1 VEHLSDIE
9 NREELA
15 ARVRELLE
23 QHGGQQPLVDFP
35 GSRPG
40 APPGSTAN
48 QSPDH
53 RVLLSAVL
61 PFGPRLGE
69 ARANEL
75 MNEVLPTLELLTNP
89 SRQAVLLD
97 NALFVAAHFGQAA
110 HIRLFVDRLQG
121 LFESA
126 GRPETAGVFG
136 QLLRQSLRGLRKL
149 GMRGEI
155 SALLEQIDRLVQANR
170 FEGPPNNA
178 PQGKRAKSLKLSQPP
193 EESALSRKMDAMTLR
208 LNLAAGWF
216 YFGNDER
223 AQTILEEVAQFLYQ
237 ERNLRHHLR
246 RGFARRYAQAIEH
259 APLEVALPKFAEMF
273 EKLTHVTKGFGAGI
287 QDQYYAYELL
297 EIVEAIVLAM
307 VSDDM
312 TLDPKARRLMEEVEF
327 SIRRRV
333 HRDMEQARHHGEA

>member
-1 VEHLSDIE
+1 
-9 NREELA
+9 
-15 ARVRELLE
+15 
-23 QHGGQQPLVDFP
+23 
-35 GSRPG
+35 
-40 APPGSTAN
+40 
-48 QSPDH
+48 
-53 RVLLSAVL
+53 
-61 PFGPRLGE
+61 
-69 ARANEL
+69 
-75 MNEVLPTLELLTNP
+75 
-89 SRQAVLLD
+89 
-97 NALFVAAHFGQAA
+97 
-110 HIRLFVDRLQG
+110 
-121 LFESA
+121 
-126 GRPETAGVFG
+126 
-136 QLLRQSLRGLRKL
+136 
-149 GMRGEI
+149 MRGEI

-193 EESALSRKMDAMTLR
+193 EELALSRKMDAMTLR

-333 HRDMEQARHHGEA
+333 HRDMEQARHHSQT